1 MRKAKE
7 DLNSVQFKVKKKVKQ
22 VIKGNFS
29 NLKNKK
35 QNAATVEK
43 HLRSNR
49 PAEKSNLYRKKT
61 LERR

>member
-43 HLRSNR
+43 HLRSKR
-49 PAEKSNLYRKKT
+49 PA
-61 LERR
+61 